1 MEPSVIYIS
10 LGVLVALLILYFYFY
25 QKDKKSLPADIR
37 PASPIATGSVT
48 VAATQQLQLQAYERL
63 VILADR
69 IAIPNLISRCSQP
82 NFNKSEMQQV
92 LVQTIKQ
99 EFDHNLSQQ
108 IYVSADAWEA
118 VRNLKEQ
125 NMHLIN
131 QVASILPPE
140 ANGMD
145 LNKKLL
151 DFVMNQ
157 PHGSLHTLVQDAV
170 SAEAKKLMK

>member
-1 MEPSVIYIS
+1 MDTSVILIS

-37 PASPIATGSVT
+37 HTAPIAATPAPA
-48 VAATQQLQLQAYERL
+48 AATQQLQLQAYERL

-69 IAIPNLISRCSQP
+69 IAIPNLISRSKQP
-82 NFNKSEMQQV
+82 GFNKTEMQQV
-92 LVQTIKQ
+92 LIETIKQ

-118 VRNLKEQ
+118 IRNLKEQ

>member
-1 MEPSVIYIS
+1 METSVILIS

-37 PASPIATGSVT
+37 PATPVAASTAPA
-48 VAATQQLQLQAYERL
+48 AATQQLQLQAYERL

-69 IAIPNLISRCSQP
+69 IAIPNLISRSNQP
-82 NFNKSEMQQV
+82 GFNKTEMQQV
-92 LVQTIKQ
+92 LIQTIKQ

-140 ANGMD
+140 ANGLD